1 MLLRMRRIGDFPAA
15 VRLRYQINN
24 QRRKREKR
32 QKEREGLKTG

>member
-15 VRLRYQINN
+15 VRLRYQNN